1 MANPRTLLYGSAEI
15 EEKESS
21 TLKAWTGI
29 GQYPEFSVVSTG
41 ETDK

>member
-15 EEKESS
+15 EQKESGI
-21 TLKAWTGI
+21 LKPGSDI
-29 GQYPEFSVVSTG
+29 GQHPEFSVVSTG